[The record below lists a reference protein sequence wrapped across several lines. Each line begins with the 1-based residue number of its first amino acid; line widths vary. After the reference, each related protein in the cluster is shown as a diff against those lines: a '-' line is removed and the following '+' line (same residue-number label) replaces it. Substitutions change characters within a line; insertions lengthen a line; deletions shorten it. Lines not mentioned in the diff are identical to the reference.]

1 MISDIAKPNAS
12 LFIKIIQFPLVRLV
26 LGIIAVVAP
35 LSLVQLGFDALHLA
49 KGSPLKTVGALLG
62 CAAAVAGYLL
72 FVRYTE
78 RRKVS
83 ELGLQGSLG
92 EWATGLAIGAIMFA
106 LTIGTIALFGSYKII
121 GMNPVMTIVPVAI
134 MSIIAGITEE
144 ILLRALFFRI
154 LEEWTGSWIALAA
167 SALLFGGLHMMNPN
181 ATPTAAIAIALE
193 AGLMLGAAFMVT
205 RRLWLVFGIHMAW
218 NFTQGGIFGVA
229 VSGFKSSGLFQ
240 STLSGPALISGGEFG
255 AEASI
260 FAVIFGVLLTLIL
273 VRLAIR
279 RGNVHVPLWRRA
291 KASSNE

>member
-1 MISDIAKPNAS
+1 MISDIAKPDTS

-35 LSLVQLGFDALHLA
+35 LSLVQLGFDALQLS

-72 FVRYTE
+72 FVRYIE
-78 RRKVS
+78 RRKAS
-83 ELGLQGSLG
+83 ELSLRGSLG
-92 EWATGLAIGAIMFA
+92 EWARGLAIGAIMFA

-121 GMNPVMTIVPVAI
+121 GMNPVITIIPVAI

-218 NFTQGGIFGVA
+218 NFTQGGIFGV
-229 VSGFKSSGLFQ
+229 
-240 STLSGPALISGGEFG
+240 
-255 AEASI
+255 
-260 FAVIFGVLLTLIL
+260 LLTLIL

-279 RGNVHVPLWRRA
+279 RGNVHAPLWRRA